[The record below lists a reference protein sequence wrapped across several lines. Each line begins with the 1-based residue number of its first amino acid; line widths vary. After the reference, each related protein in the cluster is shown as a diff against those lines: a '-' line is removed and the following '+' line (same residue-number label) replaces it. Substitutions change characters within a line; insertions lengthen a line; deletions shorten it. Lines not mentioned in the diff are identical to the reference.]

1 MRLRRAQ
8 RSTSNFQRP
17 TFNETPHWPAT
28 NLFPRK
34 IERIPTR
41 FPLLTA
47 RSPQSIHRP
56 VSRPYLLLSL
66 FAVAA
71 GAVAQNPAQPAL
83 PVPVP
88 LPGAQT
94 PPQPARPNVPT
105 TPAANPAA
113 DGVSLQFPNMD
124 VTQVLDF
131 YERLTGRRLIRDNQV
146 IGQINIVINQPI
158 PKDEAIKIIEINLM
172 MNGFTLVPVDRTDG
186 KLWKVIGTGKNPR
199 NYGIPI
205 FSDLDELPDNEQVV
219 TYLKKLEYA
228 DPTEL
233 AQVLGQAVPASP
245 TLGQTIT
252 PLPKAGAL
260 LITENSVIIRGIL
273 RILREIDLP
282 PAEVKSEFF
291 SLQRADAK
299 DVLEKLQDIIQPKG
313 QTATTTTP
321 GVPRP
326 NQITQRANAA
336 ITPEGVPLPG
346 GINPNA
352 TVEVTGPG
360 TIEVNSGRVLSED
373 AVVVGK
379 TILQADQRTNRIHIV
394 TRPVNLKFFR
404 KLIEQLDADTVF
416 GEPVTRPLKFV
427 SAGDILQAMKQA
439 ISDPGQK
446 DEGGAG
452 GAGNRS
458 GTGNRGNTGSGQN
471 LSDNNR
477 FGNNSNGIGGSGG
490 GGTGGFS
497 ESLNAEERDVV
508 PEAFTVGNTKIIA
521 DKRAN
526 AIIVIGNKDV
536 QQKVFAFLDNIDI
549 RSPQVMIHAVIGTL
563 NLDNQDQFG
572 VDYILRRGGDSGLI
586 SGSTTTGGTTTGNSV
601 INTGTGGV
609 TNPRGLSL
617 ATLLSQSKITQ
628 IASGGA
634 VGLGGFFTA
643 GNALDV
649 IVQALNTTGR
659 FRVTSNPNVFASNN
673 KKAVISSGTEI
684 AVPTNITS
692 SAVGVNA
699 NNGLSTNSSVQFKTV
714 ATQLEVL
721 PLINSDGECQLEIVQ
736 KIDELSGTSDTI
748 SGNAIPRIA
757 TRVLKTNVSV
767 PNGATIVLGGLR
779 LERNTVSKSGIPYL
793 SKIPGLG
800 ALFRS
805 TATQKTR
812 DELIILMRPEVVKT
826 PRATIDQREREFEGF
841 IMEPDLES
849 TLAPKGIRERVP
861 ADETFRKGGAT
872 LREDAPAPAP
882 KRSATAKKK

>member
-1 MRLRRAQ
+1 M
-8 RSTSNFQRP
+8 FRP
-17 TFNETPHWPAT
+17 SIFPA
-28 NLFPRK
+28 
-34 IERIPTR
+34 
-41 FPLLTA
+41 LLA
-47 RSPQSIHRP
+47 
-56 VSRPYLLLSL
+56 
-66 FAVAA
+66 FAI
-71 GAVAQNPAQPAL
+71 GASAQNPPQPAL
-83 PVPVP
+83 PVP
-88 LPGAQT
+88 PGT
-94 PPQPARPNVPT
+94 QPAARPT
-105 TPAANPAA
+105 LPAAPVAPAA
-113 DGVSLQFPNMD
+113 SGENTAQLQFPNAD
-124 VTQVLDF
+124 VNDVLNY
-131 YERLTGRRLIRDNQV
+131 YELITGRRLIKDNQV
-146 IGQINIVINQPI
+146 IGQVNLFVKGTL
-158 PKDEAIKIIEINLM
+158 PKEEAQKIIEISLL
-172 MNGFTLVPVDRTDG
+172 MNGFTIVPVEGTDG

-199 NYGIPI
+199 NFGIPI
-205 FSDLDELPDNEQVV
+205 LSEADELPDNEQVV
-219 TYLKKLEYA
+219 TFLKKLQYA

-233 AQVLGQAVPASP
+233 AQVLGQAIPASP

-313 QTATTTTP
+313 QTGTPTTP
-321 GVPRP
+321 AAGVPRP
-326 NQITQRANAA
+326 NPIQQRLNAA

-346 GINPNA
+346 GNA
-352 TVEVTGPG
+352 TVENLGNN

-404 KLIEQLDADTVF
+404 KLIDQLDADTIF
-416 GEPVTRPLKFV
+416 GEPVVRPLKFV
-427 SAGDILQAMKQA
+427 SAGDIIAAMKQA
-439 ISDPGQK
+439 ISDPGGK
-446 DEGGAG
+446 EDGGAG
-452 GAGNRS
+452 GAAGART
-458 GTGNRGNTGSGQN
+458 GQGNRGNTGNNQN
-471 LSDNNR
+471 LLDNNR
-477 FGNNSNGIGGSGG
+477 FGNNSGGFGGGGG

-508 PEAFTVGNTKIIA
+508 PEAFTVGNTRIIA

-536 QQKVFAFLDNIDI
+536 QQKVFAFLDKIDV
-549 RSPQVMIHAVIGTL
+549 RSPQVTIHAVIGTL
-563 NLDNQDQFG
+563 SLTDNEQFG
-572 VDYILRRGGDSGLI
+572 VDYILRKGGDHGLV
-586 SGSTTTGGTTTGNSV
+586 SGSTTTGGATTGNLV
-601 INTGTGGV
+601 IDPAALTS
-609 TNPRGLSL
+609 PRGLSL
-617 ATLLSQSKITQ
+617 ATLLNQSKITQ

-659 FRVTSNPNVFASNN
+659 FHVTSNPSVFTSNN

-721 PLINSDGECQLEIVQ
+721 PLINSDSEVQLEIVQ
-736 KIDELSGTSDTI
+736 KIDELSGESDTI

-757 TRVLKTNVSV
+757 TRVLKTNVNV

-779 LERNTVSKSGIPYL
+779 IARNTTSKSGIPYL
-793 SKIPGLG
+793 SKIPVLG
-800 ALFRS
+800 SLFRS
-805 TATQKTR
+805 TRNSKTR
-812 DELIILMRPEVVKT
+812 DELVILLRPTVSQT
-826 PRATIDQREREFEGF
+826 PRGVIDQRERQLEGF
-841 IMEPDLES
+841 HLESDLEAA
-849 TLAPKGIRERVP
+849 LDPEGIRKHVP
-861 ADETFRKGGAT
+861 ADETFRRAEPV
-872 LREDAPAPAP
+872 LREDDALQSCATGARPVPRAEAVDPEGIRKHVPADESFRRAEPVLRKDAAKPAP
-882 KRSATAKKK
+882 KRAAKKK

>member
-1 MRLRRAQ
+1 M
-8 RSTSNFQRP
+8 P
-17 TFNETPHWPAT
+17 
-28 NLFPRK
+28 
-34 IERIPTR
+34 
-41 FPLLTA
+41 
-47 RSPQSIHRP
+47 
-56 VSRPYLLLSL
+56 RPYLFLSFL
-66 FAVAA
+66 ALAA

-88 LPGAQT
+88 PAQ
-94 PPQPARPNVPT
+94 PQPPRPNVPALPTAAAT
-105 TPAANPAA
+105 TPAA

-146 IGQINIVINQPI
+146 VGQINIVINQPI

-205 FSDLDELPDNEQVV
+205 FSDLDELPDNEQIV

-233 AQVLGQAVPASP
+233 AQVLGQAIPASP

-291 SLQRADAK
+291 TLQRADAK

-313 QTATTTTP
+313 QTTTTTTTP

-326 NQITQRANAA
+326 NQITQRTNAA
-336 ITPEGVPLPG
+336 LTPEGVPLPG
-346 GINPNA
+346 INPPNA
-352 TVEVTGPG
+352 TVEVTGPN

-427 SAGDILQAMKQA
+427 QAGDILQAMKQA

-446 DEGGAG
+446 EEGGAG
-452 GAGNRS
+452 GTGNRS

-471 LSDNNR
+471 LLDNNR
-477 FGNNSNGIGGSGG
+477 FGNNSNGGFGGGSGG

-508 PEAFTVGNTKIIA
+508 PEAFSVGNTRIIA

-526 AIIVIGNKDV
+526 TIIVIGNKDV
-536 QQKVFAFLDNIDI
+536 QQKVFAFLDQIDV
-549 RSPQVMIHAVIGTL
+549 RSPQVNIHAVIGTL
-563 NLDNQDQFG
+563 NLDNTDQFG
-572 VDYILRRGGDSGLI
+572 VDYVVRKGGDNGLR
-586 SGSTTTGGTTTGNSV
+586 S
-601 INTGTGGV
+601 GTGGAGDTNAFV
-609 TNPRGLSL
+609 INPANLTNPAGLSL
-617 ATLLSQSKITQ
+617 SALLNQSKITQ
-628 IASGGA
+628 IATGGA
-634 VGLGGFFTA
+634 SGLSGFFTA

-659 FRVTSNPNVFASNN
+659 FRVTSDPSIFTSNN

-692 SAVGVNA
+692 SGVGN
-699 NNGLSTNSSVQFKTV
+699 NNGNLSTNSSVQFKTV
-714 ATQLEVL
+714 ALQLEVL
-721 PLINSDGECQLEIVQ
+721 PLINADDEVELEVVV
-736 KIDELSGTSDTI
+736 KIDELTGVSDTI

-757 TRVLKTNVSV
+757 TRVAKTYVNV
-767 PNGATIVLGGLR
+767 PNGATVVLGGLR
-779 LERNTVSKSGIPYL
+779 RELNTTTKRGIPYL

-805 TATQKTR
+805 TATQQTR
-812 DELIILMRPEVVKT
+812 DELIIMLRPTVTKGQ
-826 PRATIDQREREFEGF
+826 RSIIDQRERELEGF
-841 IMEPDLES
+841 KLEPDLEAS
-849 TLAPKGIRERVP
+849 LAPKGIRTSVP
-861 ADETFRKGGAT
+861 AQETFRRAKPV
-872 LREDAPAPAP
+872 LREEAPVAAPRRRAEG
-882 KRSATAKKK
+882 K

>member
-1 MRLRRAQ
+1 M
-8 RSTSNFQRP
+8 
-17 TFNETPHWPAT
+17 PA
-28 NLFPRK
+28 P
-34 IERIPTR
+34 
-41 FPLLTA
+41 
-47 RSPQSIHRP
+47 
-56 VSRPYLLLSL
+56 
-66 FAVAA
+66 A
-71 GAVAQNPAQPAL
+71 GDTVQ
-83 PVPVP
+83 
-88 LPGAQT
+88 
-94 PPQPARPNVPT
+94 
-105 TPAANPAA
+105 
-113 DGVSLQFPNMD
+113 LQFPNAD
-124 VTQVLDF
+124 VAQVLDF
-131 YERLTGRRLIRDNQV
+131 YEKMTGRRLIRDNQV
-146 IGQINIVINQPI
+146 IGQINIIINEKI
-158 PKDEAIKIIEINLM
+158 PKEEAQKIIEINLM
-172 MNGFTLVPVDRTDG
+172 MNGFTLVPVERTDQ

-199 NYGIPI
+199 NFGIPI
-205 FSDLDELPDNEQVV
+205 LSDVDELPDNEQVV
-219 TYLKKLEYA
+219 TFLKKLQYA

-233 AQVLGQAVPASP
+233 AQVLGQAIPASP

-273 RILREIDLP
+273 RILREVDLP

-313 QTATTTTP
+313 QTGTPTTP
-321 GVPRP
+321 AAGVPRP
-326 NQITQRANAA
+326 NPIQQRLNAA

-346 GINPNA
+346 GNNTA
-352 TVEVTGPG
+352 TVENLGNN

-404 KLIEQLDADTVF
+404 KLIDQLDADTIF
-416 GEPVTRPLKFV
+416 GEPVVRPLKFV
-427 SAGDILQAMKQA
+427 SAGDIIQAMKQA
-439 ISDPGQK
+439 ISDPGGK
-446 DEGGAG
+446 EEGGAG
-452 GAGNRS
+452 GTPGSRT
-458 GTGNRGNTGSGQN
+458 GQGNRGNTGSNQN

-477 FGNNSNGIGGSGG
+477 FGNNNGGFGGGGG

-508 PEAFTVGNTKIIA
+508 PEAFTVGNTRIIA
-521 DKRAN
+521 DKRSN

-536 QQKVFAFLDNIDI
+536 QQKVFAFLDKIDV
-549 RSPQVMIHAVIGTL
+549 RAPQVTIHAVIGTL
-563 NLDNQDQFG
+563 SLTNNEQFG
-572 VDYILRRGGDSGLI
+572 VDYILRKGGDQGLRG
-586 SGSTTTGGTTTGNSV
+586 GSTTTGGTTTGSLV
-601 INTGTGGV
+601 V
-609 TNPRGLSL
+609 DPAALTNPRGLSL
-617 ATLLSQSKITQ
+617 AALLNQSKITQ

-634 VGLGGFFTA
+634 AGLGGFFTA

-659 FRVTSNPNVFASNN
+659 FHVTSNPSVFTSNN

-721 PLINSDGECQLEIVQ
+721 PLINADNEVQLEIVQ
-736 KIDELSGTSDTI
+736 KIDELSGESDTI

-757 TRVLKTNVSV
+757 TRVLKTNVNV

-779 LERNTVSKSGIPYL
+779 IERNTTSKSGIPYL

-805 TATQKTR
+805 TRNSKTR
-812 DELIILMRPEVVKT
+812 DELVILLRPVVSKT
-826 PRATIDQREREFEGF
+826 PRQSIDQRERELEGF
-841 IMEPDLES
+841 NLEPDLES
-849 TLAPKGIRERVP
+849 ALDPEGIRKRVP
-861 ADETFRKGGAT
+861 ADETFRRAEPV
-872 LREDAPAPAP
+872 LREVISTPLPNRAAF
-882 KRSATAKKK
+882 KK

>member
-1 MRLRRAQ
+1 
-8 RSTSNFQRP
+8 
-17 TFNETPHWPAT
+17 
-28 NLFPRK
+28 
-34 IERIPTR
+34 
-41 FPLLTA
+41 
-47 RSPQSIHRP
+47 
-56 VSRPYLLLSL
+56 
-66 FAVAA
+66 
-71 GAVAQNPAQPAL
+71 
-83 PVPVP
+83 
-88 LPGAQT
+88 
-94 PPQPARPNVPT
+94 
-105 TPAANPAA
+105 
-113 DGVSLQFPNMD
+113 MD
-124 VTQVLDF
+124 VMQVLDF

-146 IGQINIVINQPI
+146 IGQINIVINQPV
-158 PKDEAIKIIEINLM
+158 PKDEAIKIIEINLL
-172 MNGFTLVPVDRTDG
+172 MNGFSLVPVDRTDG

-233 AQVLGQAVPASP
+233 AQTLGQAVPASP

-273 RILREIDLP
+273 RIIREIDLP

-291 SLQRADAK
+291 ELKRADAK

-313 QTATTTTP
+313 QTATTTTTP
-321 GVPRP
+321 NVPRT
-326 NQITQRANAA
+326 NQARVNPAL
-336 ITPEGVPLPG
+336 TPEGVPLPG
-346 GINPNA
+346 GNA
-352 TVEVTGPG
+352 TVEVTAPG

-427 SAGDILQAMKQA
+427 QAGDIIQAMKQA

-458 GTGNRGNTGSGQN
+458 GTGNRGSTGGGQN
-471 LSDNNR
+471 LTDNNR
-477 FGNNSNGIGGSGG
+477 FGNNSNGLGGGSGGG

-536 QQKVFAFLDNIDI
+536 QQKVFAFLDNIDV
-549 RSPQVMIHAVIGTL
+549 RSPQVTIHAVIGTL

-572 VDYILRRGGDSGLI
+572 VDYILRKGGDTGLR
-586 SGSTTTGGTTTGNSV
+586 SGSTTTGTTTANGLV
-601 INTGTGGV
+601 V
-609 TNPRGLSL
+609 TPSTLTSPRGLSL
-617 ATLLSQSKITQ
+617 TDLLNQSKITQ

-659 FRVTSNPNVFASNN
+659 FRVTSNPSVFTSNN

-692 SAVGVNA
+692 SGVGN
-699 NNGLSTNSSVQFKTV
+699 NNGNLSTNSSVQFKTV

-721 PLINSDGECQLEIVQ
+721 PLINSEGECQLEIVQ
-736 KIDELSGTSDTI
+736 KIDELTGVSDTI
-748 SGNAIPRIA
+748 SGNDIPRIA

-767 PNGATIVLGGLR
+767 PDGATIVLGGLR
-779 LERNTVSKSGIPYL
+779 LERNTVSKRGIPYL

-800 ALFRS
+800 GLFRS
-805 TATQKTR
+805 TSTQKTR
-812 DELIILMRPEVVKT
+812 DELVILLRPVVSQT
-826 PRATIDQREREFEGF
+826 PRSAIDQREREMEGF
-841 IMEPDLES
+841 NLEPDLES
-849 TLAPKGIRERVP
+849 TLAPKGIREHVP
-861 ADETFRKGGAT
+861 ADETFRKGGTT
-872 LREDAPAPAP
+872 LREDATAAAP
-882 KRSATAKKK
+882 KRTAKRK

>member
-1 MRLRRAQ
+1 MLRP
-8 RSTSNFQRP
+8 SFYL
-17 TFNETPHWPAT
+17 TF
-28 NLFPRK
+28 
-34 IERIPTR
+34 
-41 FPLLTA
+41 
-47 RSPQSIHRP
+47 
-56 VSRPYLLLSL
+56 
-66 FAVAA
+66 AA
-71 GAVAQNPAQPAL
+71 LAASAFAQNPVQLPL
-83 PVPVP
+83 PVPP
-88 LPGAQT
+88 PGAQGAPAPAARPLST
-94 PPQPARPNVPT
+94 PPVANAPASE
-105 TPAANPAA
+105 
-113 DGVSLQFPNMD
+113 GVSLQFPNMD
-124 VTQVLDF
+124 VGQVLDY

-146 IGQINIVINQPI
+146 IGQLNIVINQPI
-158 PKDEAIKIIEINLM
+158 PKDEAIKIIEINLL
-172 MNGFTLVPVDRTDG
+172 MNGFSLVPVDRTDG

-205 FSDLDELPDNEQVV
+205 YSDLDELPDNEQVV
-219 TYLKKLEYA
+219 TFLKKLDYA

-233 AQVLGQAVPASP
+233 AQTLGQAIPASP

-313 QTATTTTP
+313 QTGATTTTTTP
-321 GVPRP
+321 GA
-326 NQITQRANAA
+326 IRANLNPNRGAT
-336 ITPEGVPLPG
+336 TPEGVPLPG
-346 GINPNA
+346 GNA
-352 TVEVTGPG
+352 TVEVTAPG

-404 KLIEQLDADTVF
+404 KLIEQLDADTIF

-427 SAGDILQAMKQA
+427 SAADITEALKKA
-439 ISDPGQK
+439 ISDPGEK
-446 DEGGAG
+446 EGAG
-452 GAGNRS
+452 GGANGGRT
-458 GTGNRGNTGSGQN
+458 GQGNRGNSGSGQN
-471 LSDNNR
+471 LQDNNR
-477 FGNNSNGIGGSGG
+477 FGNNSGGLNGSGSG

-536 QQKVFAFLDNIDI
+536 QQKVFAFLDKIDV
-549 RSPQVMIHAVIGTL
+549 RSPQVTIHAVIGTL
-563 NLDNQDQFG
+563 SLTDNESFG
-572 VDYILRRGGDSGLI
+572 VDYILRNGGNQGLR
-586 SGSTTTGGTTTGNSV
+586 SSSGGTAGFVVTPDTL
-601 INTGTGGV
+601 
-609 TNPRGLSL
+609 TNPRGLNLSSL
-617 ATLLSQSKITQ
+617 LNQSKITQ
-628 IASGGA
+628 IGA
-634 VGLGGFFTA
+634 VGAGGLGGFFTA
-643 GNALDV
+643 GNAMDV
-649 IVQALNTTGR
+649 IVQALSSTGR
-659 FRVTSNPNVFASNN
+659 FHVTSNPSVFTSNN

-721 PLINSDGECQLEIVQ
+721 PLINADDEVQLEIVQ
-736 KIDELSGTSDTI
+736 KIDELSGESDTI

-757 TRVLKTNVSV
+757 TRVLKTNVNT

-779 LERNTVSKSGIPYL
+779 IERKTVSKSGIPYL

-800 ALFRS
+800 SLFRS
-805 TATQKTR
+805 TRKSTSR
-812 DELIILMRPEVVKT
+812 DELVILLRPVVSQT
-826 PRATIDQREREFEGF
+826 PRSVIDQRERAFEGLLL
-841 IMEPDLES
+841 ESDLES
-849 TLAPKGIRERVP
+849 SLAPKGMRAHVP
-861 ADETFRKGGAT
+861 ADETFRSGT
-872 LREDAPAPAP
+872 PSLREDAPAAAP
-882 KRSATAKKK
+882 VVKSGVKRK

>member
-1 MRLRRAQ
+1 MFRQFL
-8 RSTSNFQRP
+8 
-17 TFNETPHWPAT
+17 
-28 NLFPRK
+28 
-34 IERIPTR
+34 
-41 FPLLTA
+41 PLA
-47 RSPQSIHRP
+47 
-56 VSRPYLLLSL
+56 LLAL
-66 FAVAA
+66 A
-71 GAVAQNPAQPAL
+71 GEAFAQNPAQPAL

-88 LPGAQT
+88 PGNAAAAKPPLPAPPVVPGAPVT
-94 PPQPARPNVPT
+94 
-105 TPAANPAA
+105 
-113 DGVSLQFPNMD
+113 DGVSLQFPNLD
-124 VTQVLDF
+124 VSEVLNF
-131 YERLTGRRLIRDNQV
+131 YERITGRRLIRDNQV
-146 IGQINIVINQPI
+146 IGQVNIVINGSI
-158 PKDEAIKIIEINLM
+158 PKEEAQKIIEISLL
-172 MNGFTLVPVDRTDG
+172 MNGFSLVPVDRTDG

-199 NYGIPI
+199 NFGIPI
-205 FSDLDELPDNEQVV
+205 FSELDDLPDNEQVV
-219 TYLKKLEYA
+219 TYLVKLQYA

-233 AQVLGQAVPASP
+233 AQVLGQAIPASP

-282 PAEVKSEFF
+282 PAEVKSEFY

-313 QTATTTTP
+313 QTGAATTP
-321 GVPRP
+321 NVAVPRP
-326 NQITQRANAA
+326 NPIQQRLNAA

-346 GINPNA
+346 GTA
-352 TVEVTGPG
+352 TVENTGPN

-404 KLIEQLDADTVF
+404 KLIDQLDADTIF

-427 SAGDILQAMKQA
+427 SAGDITDALKKA
-439 ISDPGQK
+439 ISDPGAK
-446 DEGGAG
+446 EEGGGTGGGRAG
-452 GAGNRS
+452 Q
-458 GTGNRGNTGSGQN
+458 GNRGNTGSNQN

-477 FGNNSNGIGGSGG
+477 FGNNGGGFGGGGGGS
-490 GGTGGFS
+490 GTGGFS

-508 PEAFTVGNTKIIA
+508 PDAFTVGNTRIIA

-536 QQKVFAFLDNIDI
+536 QQKVFAFLDKIDV
-549 RSPQVMIHAVIGTL
+549 RAPQVTIHAVIGTL
-563 NLDNQDQFG
+563 SLTNNEQFG
-572 VDYILRRGGDSGLI
+572 VDYILRNGGDKGLRGGGTGA
-586 SGSTTTGGTTTGNSV
+586 GSTGLVVNPDAL
-601 INTGTGGV
+601 

-617 ATLLSQSKITQ
+617 AALLNQSKITQ

-634 VGLGGFFTA
+634 AGLGGFFTA

-659 FRVTSNPNVFASNN
+659 FHVTSNPSVFTSNN

-721 PLINSDGECQLEIVQ
+721 PLINADNEVQLEIVQ
-736 KIDELSGTSDTI
+736 KIDELSGESDTI

-757 TRVLKTNVSV
+757 TRVLKTNVNV

-779 LERNTVSKSGIPYL
+779 IERNTTSKSGIPYL

-800 ALFRS
+800 SLFRS
-805 TATQKTR
+805 TRSTKSR
-812 DELIILMRPEVVKT
+812 DELVILLRPVVSQT
-826 PRATIDQREREFEGF
+826 PRNAIDQRERELEGF
-841 IMEPDLES
+841 QLEPDLES
-849 TLAPKGIRERVP
+849 SLAPEGIRKHVP
-861 ADETFRKGGAT
+861 ADETFRRTEAV
-872 LREDAPAPAP
+872 LREEVAIPAP
-882 KRSATAKKK
+882 KRSAKKK

>member
-1 MRLRRAQ
+1 
-8 RSTSNFQRP
+8 
-17 TFNETPHWPAT
+17 
-28 NLFPRK
+28 
-34 IERIPTR
+34 
-41 FPLLTA
+41 
-47 RSPQSIHRP
+47 
-56 VSRPYLLLSL
+56 
-66 FAVAA
+66 
-71 GAVAQNPAQPAL
+71 
-83 PVPVP
+83 
-88 LPGAQT
+88 
-94 PPQPARPNVPT
+94 
-105 TPAANPAA
+105 
-113 DGVSLQFPNMD
+113 MD
-124 VTQVLDF
+124 VMQVLDF

-146 IGQINIVINQPI
+146 IGQINIVINQPV
-158 PKDEAIKIIEINLM
+158 PKDEAIKIIEINLL
-172 MNGFTLVPVDRTDG
+172 MNGFTLVPVERTDG
-186 KLWKVIGTGKNPR
+186 KLWKVIGTGKSPR

-205 FSDLDELPDNEQVV
+205 FSELDELPDNEQVV
-219 TYLKKLEYA
+219 TYLKKLEFA

-233 AQVLGQAVPASP
+233 AQVLGQAIPASP

-273 RILREIDLP
+273 RIIREIDLP

-291 SLQRADAK
+291 ELKRADAK

-313 QTATTTTP
+313 QTAATTTTP
-321 GVPRP
+321 GVSRP
-326 NQITQRANAA
+326 NQVRANPAL
-336 ITPEGVPLPG
+336 TPEGVPLPG
-346 GINPNA
+346 GNA
-352 TVEVTGPG
+352 TVEVTAPG

-404 KLIEQLDADTVF
+404 KLIEQLDADTIF

-439 ISDPGQK
+439 ISDPGAK

-452 GAGNRS
+452 GANGRTGQNRGS
-458 GTGNRGNTGSGQN
+458 TGNTQN
-471 LSDNNR
+471 ASDNNR
-477 FGNNSNGIGGSGG
+477 FGNNGGGLGGSGG

-508 PEAFTVGNTKIIA
+508 PEAFNVGNTKIIA

-536 QQKVFAFLDNIDI
+536 QQKVFAFLDKIDV
-549 RSPQVMIHAVIGTL
+549 RAPQVTIHAVIGTL
-563 NLDNQDQFG
+563 SLNDDENFG
-572 VDYILRRGGDSGLI
+572 VDYVFRRGGDRGLN
-586 SGSTTTGGTTTGNSV
+586 GGTT
-601 INTGTGGV
+601 GTGAAASNLVISPGNL
-609 TNPRGLSL
+609 TNPGGLSL
-617 ATLLSQSKITQ
+617 TSLLAQSKITQ
-628 IASGGA
+628 IATGGA
-634 VGLGGFFTA
+634 SGLSGFFTA

-649 IVQALNTTGR
+649 IVQALNQTGR
-659 FRVTSNPNVFASNN
+659 FRVTSNPNVFTSNN

-699 NNGLSTNSSVQFKTV
+699 NNGLSTNASVQFKTV

-721 PLINSDGECQLEIVQ
+721 PLINSDNECQLEIVQ
-736 KIDELSGTSDTI
+736 KIDELSGDTDTI
-748 SGNAIPRIA
+748 SGNAIPRIG

-767 PNGATIVLGGLR
+767 PSGATIVLGGLR
-779 LERNTVSKSGIPYL
+779 IERNSLSKSGIPYL

-805 TATQKTR
+805 TKTKKTR
-812 DELIILMRPEVVKT
+812 DELVILLRPVVSNT
-826 PRATIDQREREFEGF
+826 PRDAIDQRERQFEGLQL
-841 IMEPDLES
+841 EPDLES

-861 ADETFRKGGAT
+861 ADETFRRGEPL

-882 KRSATAKKK
+882 KRTATAKRK